1 MSDAFIKKHGLLYS
15 SDLHTVLGVDD
26 TSTEFK
32 GRIPYGARA
41 VDAEVFSDCPYQSI
55 SIPDSVKE
63 LGPALFENSKRLETV
78 KLPANITELPAYLFS
93 GCSALYKVTMPST
106 LSSFPEG
113 LFKGCASLPDIPF
126 RAGITE
132 LPEDFMSACNSIK
145 SLVIPN
151 TVEKIGP
158 HAVANCTS
166 LESIVLPA
174 SVRVIADN
182 AFEGCNSV
190 HNIRI
195 EGESE
200 LFFIKEGSLYQTTTA
215 GEKLIIKAYPIN
227 NEGVNFYKDNVDE
240 EPIEANE
247 DEDIEDDDTF
257 FSAEIGASDEEME
270 ICKEDEVEN
279 TTVSD
284 NATINSVDTDN
295 KIDNK
300 NEEIKED
307 IGEGN
312 MEDNNIDSMLADIMG
327 EEKKRNEVSDDVAVS
342 DQESAV
348 LAETMAVMEEDGP
361 KPGVTVTND
370 ELENLFSKHEEEV
383 QASNNAEEEDDGA
396 LDKKSRIL
404 VDTVEFSKVLDFEP
418 AGEAPADPVLF
429 VIAEKT
435 VETANGKDFS
445 PKLISCCKTFARI
458 HDFKRVIMLAGLPLD
473 NEEFEQFYFHYM
485 SKKNVILAC
494 EAESPATLSDYC
506 KKICEESRI
515 SLDKEELNE
524 QRKRVTVK
532 TDTLIKLVIRD
543 KYDV

>member
-1 MSDAFIKKHGLLYS
+1 MSDAFVKKHGLLYS
-15 SDLHTVLGVDD
+15 SDLHTVIGVDD

-41 VDAEVFSDCPYQSI
+41 VDAEVFSDCPYQSV

-63 LGPALFENSKRLETV
+63 IGPALFENSKRLETV

-113 LFKGCASLPDIPF
+113 LFKDCASLPDIPF
-126 RAGITE
+126 RAGIKE
-132 LPEDFMSACNSIK
+132 LPEDFMSGCTSVK

-151 TVEKIGP
+151 SVEKIGP

-166 LESIVLPA
+166 LESLVLPV
-174 SVRVIADN
+174 SVKEIADD
-182 AFEGCNSV
+182 AFEGCNSI

-200 LFFIKEGSLYQTTTA
+200 LFFIKDGSLYQNTVN
-215 GEKLIIKAYPIN
+215 GEKLLIKAYSIV
-227 NEGVNFYKDNVDE
+227 NEGVNFYKDNVDD
-240 EPIEANE
+240 EPIEANDEE
-247 DEDIEDDDTF
+247 DMEDDDTF
-257 FSAEIGASDEEME
+257 FSAEIGASDEELE
-270 ICKEDEVEN
+270 LCKGDEAESKA
-279 TTVSD
+279 SD
-284 NATINSVDTDN
+284 ESSTINNDN
-295 KIDNK
+295 TETIDNK
-300 NEEIKED
+300 NESNKE
-307 IGEGN
+307 EK

-327 EEKKRNEVSDDVAVS
+327 EEKKRNEVSEDIAVS
-342 DQESAV
+342 DKESEV
-348 LAETMAVMEEDGP
+348 LAETMAVMEKDAP
-361 KPGVTVTND
+361 KPGVIVTND

-383 QASNNAEEEDDGA
+383 QASLNEEVVDEKE
-396 LDKKSRIL
+396 LDKKAKIL
-404 VDTVEFSKVLDFEP
+404 VDSVEFSKVLDFEP
-418 AGEAPADPVLF
+418 AGEVPADPVLF

-458 HDFKRVIMLAGLPLD
+458 HDFRHVVMLNGLPLD

-485 SKKNVILAC
+485 NKKNVILAC

-515 SLDKEELNE
+515 SLDKDELND

-543 KYDV
+543 KYDA

>member
-1 MSDAFIKKHGLLYS
+1 MSDAFVKKHGLLYS
-15 SDLHTVLGVDD
+15 SDLHTVIGVDD

-41 VDAEVFSDCPYQSI
+41 VDAEVFSDCPYQSV

-63 LGPALFENSKRLETV
+63 IGPALFENSKRLETV

-113 LFKGCASLPDIPF
+113 LFKDCASLPDIPF
-126 RAGITE
+126 RAGIKE
-132 LPEDFMSACNSIK
+132 LPEDFMSGCTSVK

-151 TVEKIGP
+151 SVEKIGP

-166 LESIVLPA
+166 LESLVLPE
-174 SVRVIADN
+174 SVKEIADD
-182 AFEGCNSV
+182 AFEGCNSI

-200 LFFIKEGSLYQTTTA
+200 LFFIKDGSLYQNTVS
-215 GEKLIIKAYPIN
+215 GEKLLIKAYSIV
-227 NEGVNFYKDNVDE
+227 NEGVNFYKDNVDD
-240 EPIEANE
+240 EPIEANDEE
-247 DEDIEDDDTF
+247 DMEDDDTF
-257 FSAEIGASDEEME
+257 FSAEIGASDEELE
-270 ICKEDEVEN
+270 LCKGDEAESKA
-279 TTVSD
+279 SD
-284 NATINSVDTDN
+284 ESSTINNDN
-295 KIDNK
+295 TETIDNK
-300 NEEIKED
+300 NESNKE
-307 IGEGN
+307 EK

-327 EEKKRNEVSDDVAVS
+327 EEKKRNEVSEDIAVS
-342 DQESAV
+342 DKESEV
-348 LAETMAVMEEDGP
+348 LAETMAVMEKDAP
-361 KPGVTVTND
+361 KPGVIVTND

-383 QASNNAEEEDDGA
+383 QASLNEEVVDEKE
-396 LDKKSRIL
+396 LDKKAKIL
-404 VDTVEFSKVLDFEP
+404 VDSVEFSKVLDFEP
-418 AGEAPADPVLF
+418 TGEVPSDPVLF

-458 HDFKRVIMLAGLPLD
+458 HDFRHVVMLNGLPLD
-473 NEEFEQFYFHYM
+473 NEEFEQFYFHYIN
-485 SKKNVILAC
+485 KKNVILAC

-515 SLDKEELNE
+515 SLDKDELND

-543 KYDV
+543 KYDA

>member
-1 MSDAFIKKHGLLYS
+1 MSDAFVKKHGLLYS
-15 SDLHTVLGVDD
+15 SDLHTVIGVDD

-41 VDAEVFSDCPYQSI
+41 VDAEVFSDCPYQSV

-63 LGPALFENSKRLETV
+63 IGPALFENSKRLETV
-78 KLPANITELPAYLFS
+78 KLPENITELPAYLFS

-113 LFKGCASLPDIPF
+113 LFKDCASLPDIPF
-126 RAGITE
+126 RAGVKE
-132 LPEDFMSACNSIK
+132 LPEDFMSGCTSVK

-151 TVEKIGP
+151 SVEKIGP

-166 LESIVLPA
+166 LESLVLPV
-174 SVRVIADN
+174 SVKEIADD
-182 AFEGCNSV
+182 AFEGCNSI

-200 LFFIKEGSLYQTTTA
+200 LFFIKDGSLYQNTVS
-215 GEKLIIKAYPIN
+215 GEKLLIKAYSIV
-227 NEGVNFYKDNVDE
+227 NEGVNFYKDNVDD
-240 EPIEANE
+240 EPIEANDEE
-247 DEDIEDDDTF
+247 DMEDDDTF
-257 FSAEIGASDEEME
+257 FSAEIGASDEELE
-270 ICKEDEVEN
+270 LCKGDEAESKA
-279 TTVSD
+279 SD
-284 NATINSVDTDN
+284 ESSTINNVNNET
-295 KIDNK
+295 IDNK
-300 NEEIKED
+300 NEGNKE
-307 IGEGN
+307 EK
-312 MEDNNIDSMLADIMG
+312 MEDSNIDSMLADIMG
-327 EEKKRNEVSDDVAVS
+327 EEKKRNEVSEDIAVS
-342 DQESAV
+342 DKESEV
-348 LAETMAVMEEDGP
+348 LAETMAVMEKDAP
-361 KPGVTVTND
+361 KPGVIVTND

-383 QASNNAEEEDDGA
+383 QASLNEEVVDEKE
-396 LDKKSRIL
+396 LDKKAKIL
-404 VDTVEFSKVLDFEP
+404 VDSVEFSKVLDFEP
-418 AGEAPADPVLF
+418 VGEVPSDPVLF

-435 VETANGKDFS
+435 VEAANGKDFS

-458 HDFKRVIMLAGLPLD
+458 HDFRHVVMLNGLPLD

-485 SKKNVILAC
+485 NKKNVILAC

-515 SLDKEELNE
+515 SLDKDELND

-543 KYDV
+543 KYDA

>member
-1 MSDAFIKKHGLLYS
+1 MSDAFVKKHGLLYS
-15 SDLHTVLGVDD
+15 SDLHTVIGVDD

-41 VDAEVFSDCPYQSI
+41 VDAEVFSDCPYQSV

-63 LGPALFENSKRLETV
+63 IGPALFENSKRLETV
-78 KLPANITELPAYLFS
+78 KLPENITELPAYLFS

-113 LFKGCASLPDIPF
+113 LFKDCASLPDIPF
-126 RAGITE
+126 RAGVKE
-132 LPEDFMSACNSIK
+132 LPEDFMSGCTSVK

-151 TVEKIGP
+151 SVEKIGP

-166 LESIVLPA
+166 LESLVLPV
-174 SVRVIADN
+174 SVKEIADD
-182 AFEGCNSV
+182 AFEGCNSI

-200 LFFIKEGSLYQTTTA
+200 LFFIKDGSLYQNTVS
-215 GEKLIIKAYPIN
+215 GEKLLIKAYSIE
-227 NEGVNFYKDNVDE
+227 NEGVNFYKDNVDD
-240 EPIEANE
+240 EPIEANDEE
-247 DEDIEDDDTF
+247 DMEDDDTF
-257 FSAEIGASDEEME
+257 FSAEIGASDEELE
-270 ICKEDEVEN
+270 LCKGDEAESKA
-279 TTVSD
+279 SD
-284 NATINSVDTDN
+284 ESSTINNVNNET
-295 KIDNK
+295 IDNK
-300 NEEIKED
+300 NEGNKE
-307 IGEGN
+307 EK
-312 MEDNNIDSMLADIMG
+312 MEDSNIDSMLADIMG
-327 EEKKRNEVSDDVAVS
+327 EEKKRNEVSEDIAVS
-342 DQESAV
+342 DKESEV
-348 LAETMAVMEEDGP
+348 LAETMAVMEKDAP
-361 KPGVTVTND
+361 KPGVIVTND

-383 QASNNAEEEDDGA
+383 QASLNEEVVDEKE
-396 LDKKSRIL
+396 LDKKAKIL
-404 VDTVEFSKVLDFEP
+404 VDSVEFSKVLDFEP
-418 AGEAPADPVLF
+418 VGEVPSDPVLF

-435 VETANGKDFS
+435 VEAANGKDFS

-458 HDFKRVIMLAGLPLD
+458 HDFRHVVMLNGLPLD

-485 SKKNVILAC
+485 NKKNVILAC

-515 SLDKEELNE
+515 SLDKDELND

-543 KYDV
+543 KYDA

>member
-15 SDLHTVLGVDD
+15 SDLHTVIGVDD
-26 TSTEFK
+26 TSTDFK

-41 VDAEVFSDCPYQSI
+41 VDAEVFSDCPYQSV

-63 LGPALFENSKRLETV
+63 IGPALFENSKRLETV
-78 KLPANITELPAYLFS
+78 KLPANITELPPYLFS

-106 LSSFPEG
+106 LTAMPEG
-113 LFKGCASLPDIPF
+113 LFKGCASLTDIPF
-126 RAGITE
+126 RAGIKV
-132 LPEDFMSACNSIK
+132 LPEEFMSGCSSIK

-151 TVEKIGP
+151 TVEIIGP
-158 HAVANCTS
+158 RAVADCTG
-166 LESIVLPA
+166 LESLVLPE
-174 SVRVIADN
+174 SVKEIADD
-182 AFEGCNSV
+182 AFEGCNSI

-195 EGESE
+195 EGESD
-200 LFFIKEGSLYQTTTA
+200 LFFIKDGSLYQNTSS
-215 GEKLIIKAYPIN
+215 GEKLMIKAYSIS
-227 NEGVNFYKDNVDE
+227 NEGVGFFKENVDD
-240 EPIEANE
+240 EPIEAGE
-247 DEDIEDDDTF
+247 DEELEDDDTF
-257 FSAEIGASDEEME
+257 FSAEIGASEEEMKDY
-270 ICKEDEVEN
+270 KEAVKEN
-279 TTVSD
+279 D
-284 NATINSVDTDN
+284 NS
-295 KIDNK
+295 
-300 NEEIKED
+300 NENIKDYKKGTE
-307 IGEGN
+307 EGN
-312 MEDNNIDSMLADIMG
+312 MDENNIDSMLADIMG
-327 EEKKRNEVSDDVAVS
+327 DEKKRTEVSDEVAVS
-342 DQESAV
+342 DKESEV
-348 LAETMAVMEEDGP
+348 LAETMAVMEEDAP
-361 KPGVTVTND
+361 KSNVAVTTD

-383 QASNNAEEEDDGA
+383 QASNNVEVDDGA

-418 AGEAPADPVLF
+418 KGEVPADPVLF

-485 SKKNVILAC
+485 NKKNVVLAC

-515 SLDKEELNE
+515 SLDKDELNE
-524 QRKRVTVK
+524 QRKRVTIK

-543 KYDV
+543 KYEA

>member
-1 MSDAFIKKHGLLYS
+1 MSDAFVKKHGLLYS
-15 SDLHTVLGVDD
+15 SDLHTVIGVDD

-41 VDAEVFSDCPYQSI
+41 VDAEVFSDCPYQSV

-63 LGPALFENSKRLETV
+63 IGPALFENSKRLETV

-113 LFKGCASLPDIPF
+113 LFKDCASLPDIPF
-126 RAGITE
+126 RAGVKE
-132 LPEDFMSACNSIK
+132 LPEDFMSGCTSVK

-151 TVEKIGP
+151 SVEKIGP

-166 LESIVLPA
+166 LESLVLPV
-174 SVRVIADN
+174 SVKEIADD
-182 AFEGCNSV
+182 AFEGCNSI

-200 LFFIKEGSLYQTTTA
+200 LFFIKDGSLYQNTVN
-215 GEKLIIKAYPIN
+215 GEKLLIKAYSIV
-227 NEGVNFYKDNVDE
+227 NEGVNFYKDNVDD
-240 EPIEANE
+240 EPIEANDEE
-247 DEDIEDDDTF
+247 DMEDDDTF
-257 FSAEIGASDEEME
+257 FSAEIGASDEELE
-270 ICKEDEVEN
+270 LCKGDEAESKASN
-279 TTVSD
+279 ESS
-284 NATINSVDTDN
+284 TINNDN
-295 KIDNK
+295 TETIDNK
-300 NEEIKED
+300 NEGNKE
-307 IGEGN
+307 EK

-327 EEKKRNEVSDDVAVS
+327 EEKKRNEVSEDIAVS
-342 DQESAV
+342 DKESEV
-348 LAETMAVMEEDGP
+348 LAETMAVMEKDAP
-361 KPGVTVTND
+361 KPGVIVTND

-383 QASNNAEEEDDGA
+383 QASLNEEVVDEKE
-396 LDKKSRIL
+396 LDKKAKIL
-404 VDTVEFSKVLDFEP
+404 VDSVEFSKVLDFEP
-418 AGEAPADPVLF
+418 TGEVPSDPVLF

-445 PKLISCCKTFARI
+445 PKLIACCKTFARI
-458 HDFKRVIMLAGLPLD
+458 HDFRHVVMLNGLPLD
-473 NEEFEQFYFHYM
+473 NEEFEQFYFHYIN
-485 SKKNVILAC
+485 KKNVILAC

-515 SLDKEELNE
+515 SLDKDELND

-543 KYDV
+543 KYDA

>member
-1 MSDAFIKKHGLLYS
+1 MSDAFVKKHGLLYS
-15 SDLHTVLGVDD
+15 SDLHTVIGVDD

-41 VDAEVFSDCPYQSI
+41 VDAEVFSDCPYQSV

-63 LGPALFENSKRLETV
+63 IGPALFENSKRLETV

-113 LFKGCASLPDIPF
+113 LFKDCASLPDIPF
-126 RAGITE
+126 RAGVKE
-132 LPEDFMSACNSIK
+132 LPEDFMSGCTSVK

-151 TVEKIGP
+151 SVEKIGP

-166 LESIVLPA
+166 LESLVLPV
-174 SVRVIADN
+174 SVKEIADD
-182 AFEGCNSV
+182 AFEGCNSI

-200 LFFIKEGSLYQTTTA
+200 LFFIKDGSLYQNTVS
-215 GEKLIIKAYPIN
+215 GEKLLIKAYSIV
-227 NEGVNFYKDNVDE
+227 NEGVNFYKDNVDD
-240 EPIEANE
+240 EPIEANDEE
-247 DEDIEDDDTF
+247 DMEDDDTF
-257 FSAEIGASDEEME
+257 FSAEIGASDEELE
-270 ICKEDEVEN
+270 LCKGNEAESKASDE
-279 TTVSD
+279 SS
-284 NATINSVDTDN
+284 TINNVNNET
-295 KIDNK
+295 IDNK
-300 NEEIKED
+300 NEGNKE
-307 IGEGN
+307 EK
-312 MEDNNIDSMLADIMG
+312 MEDSNIDSMLADIMG
-327 EEKKRNEVSDDVAVS
+327 EEKKRNEVSEDIAVS
-342 DQESAV
+342 DKESEI
-348 LAETMAVMEEDGP
+348 LAETMAVMEKDAP
-361 KPGVTVTND
+361 KPGVIVTND

-383 QASNNAEEEDDGA
+383 QASLNEEVVDEKE
-396 LDKKSRIL
+396 LDKKAKIL
-404 VDTVEFSKVLDFEP
+404 VDSVEFSKVLDFEP
-418 AGEAPADPVLF
+418 EGEVPSDPVLF

-458 HDFKRVIMLAGLPLD
+458 HDFRHVVLLNGLPLD

-485 SKKNVILAC
+485 NKKNVILAC
-494 EAESPATLSDYC
+494 EAESPATLSEYC

-515 SLDKEELNE
+515 SLDKDELND

-543 KYDV
+543 KYDA

>member
-1 MSDAFIKKHGLLYS
+1 MSDAFVKKHGLLYS
-15 SDLHTVLGVDD
+15 SDLHTVIGVDD

-41 VDAEVFSDCPYQSI
+41 VDAEVFSDCPYQSV

-63 LGPALFENSKRLETV
+63 IGPALFENSKRLETV
-78 KLPANITELPAYLFS
+78 KLPENITELPAYLFS

-113 LFKGCASLPDIPF
+113 LFKDCASLPDIPF
-126 RAGITE
+126 RAGVKE
-132 LPEDFMSACNSIK
+132 LPEDFMSGCTSVK

-151 TVEKIGP
+151 SVEKIGP

-166 LESIVLPA
+166 LESLVLPV
-174 SVRVIADN
+174 SVKEIADD
-182 AFEGCNSV
+182 AFEGCNSI

-200 LFFIKEGSLYQTTTA
+200 LFFIKDGSLYQNTVS
-215 GEKLIIKAYPIN
+215 GEKLLIKAYSIV
-227 NEGVNFYKDNVDE
+227 NEGVNFYKDNVDD
-240 EPIEANE
+240 EPIEANDEE
-247 DEDIEDDDTF
+247 DMEDDDTF
-257 FSAEIGASDEEME
+257 FSAEIGASDEELE
-270 ICKEDEVEN
+270 LCKGDEDESKA
-279 TTVSD
+279 SD
-284 NATINSVDTDN
+284 ESSTINNVNNET
-295 KIDNK
+295 IDNK
-300 NEEIKED
+300 NEGNKE
-307 IGEGN
+307 EK
-312 MEDNNIDSMLADIMG
+312 MEDSNIDSMLADIMG
-327 EEKKRNEVSDDVAVS
+327 EEKKRNEVSEDIAVS
-342 DQESAV
+342 DKESEV
-348 LAETMAVMEEDGP
+348 LAETMAVMEKDAP
-361 KPGVTVTND
+361 KPGVIVTND

-383 QASNNAEEEDDGA
+383 QASLNEEVVDEKE
-396 LDKKSRIL
+396 LDKKAKIL
-404 VDTVEFSKVLDFEP
+404 VDSVEFSKVLDFEP
-418 AGEAPADPVLF
+418 AGEVPSDPVLF

-458 HDFKRVIMLAGLPLD
+458 HDFRHVVMLNGLPLD

-485 SKKNVILAC
+485 NKKNVILAC

-515 SLDKEELNE
+515 SLDKDELND

-543 KYDV
+543 KYDA

>member
-1 MSDAFIKKHGLLYS
+1 MSDAFVKKHGLLYS
-15 SDLHTVLGVDD
+15 SDLHTVIGVDD

-41 VDAEVFSDCPYQSI
+41 VDAEVFSDCPYQSV

-63 LGPALFENSKRLETV
+63 IGPALFENSKRLETV
-78 KLPANITELPAYLFS
+78 KLPENITELPAYLFS
-93 GCSALYKVTMPST
+93 GCSVLYKVTMPST

-113 LFKGCASLPDIPF
+113 LFKDCASLPDIPF
-126 RAGITE
+126 RAGVKE
-132 LPEDFMSACNSIK
+132 LPEDFMSGCTSVK

-151 TVEKIGP
+151 SVEKIGP

-166 LESIVLPA
+166 LESLVLPV
-174 SVRVIADN
+174 SVKEIADD
-182 AFEGCNSV
+182 AFEGCNSI

-200 LFFIKEGSLYQTTTA
+200 LFFIKNGSLYQNTVS
-215 GEKLIIKAYPIN
+215 GEKLLIKAYSIV
-227 NEGVNFYKDNVDE
+227 NEGVNFYIDNVDD
-240 EPIEANE
+240 EPIEANDEE
-247 DEDIEDDDTF
+247 DMEDDDTF
-257 FSAEIGASDEEME
+257 FSAEIGASDEELE
-270 ICKEDEVEN
+270 LCKGDEAESKA
-279 TTVSD
+279 SD
-284 NATINSVDTDN
+284 ESSTINNVNNET
-295 KIDNK
+295 IDNK
-300 NEEIKED
+300 NE
-307 IGEGN
+307 GN
-312 MEDNNIDSMLADIMG
+312 EEEKMEDSNIDSMLADIMG
-327 EEKKRNEVSDDVAVS
+327 EEKKRNEVSEDIAVS
-342 DQESAV
+342 DKESEI
-348 LAETMAVMEEDGP
+348 LAETMAVMEKDAP
-361 KPGVTVTND
+361 KPGVIVTND

-383 QASNNAEEEDDGA
+383 QASLNEEVVDEKE
-396 LDKKSRIL
+396 LDKKAKIL
-404 VDTVEFSKVLDFEP
+404 VDSVEFSKVLDFEP
-418 AGEAPADPVLF
+418 EGEVPSDPVLF

-458 HDFKRVIMLAGLPLD
+458 HDFRHVVLLNELPLD

-485 SKKNVILAC
+485 NKKNVILAC

-515 SLDKEELNE
+515 SLDKDELND

-543 KYDV
+543 KYDA

>member
-1 MSDAFIKKHGLLYS
+1 MSDAFVKKHGLLYS
-15 SDLHTVLGVDD
+15 SDLHTVIGVDD

-41 VDAEVFSDCPYQSI
+41 VDAEVFSDCPYQSV

-63 LGPALFENSKRLETV
+63 IGPALFENSKRLETV

-113 LFKGCASLPDIPF
+113 LFKDCASLPDIPF
-126 RAGITE
+126 RAGVKE
-132 LPEDFMSACNSIK
+132 LPEDFMSGCTSVK

-151 TVEKIGP
+151 SVEKIGP

-166 LESIVLPA
+166 LESLVLPV
-174 SVRVIADN
+174 SVKEIADD
-182 AFEGCNSV
+182 AFEGCNSI

-200 LFFIKEGSLYQTTTA
+200 LFFIKDGSLYQNTVS
-215 GEKLIIKAYPIN
+215 GEKLLIKAYSIV
-227 NEGVNFYKDNVDE
+227 NEGVNFYKDNIDD
-240 EPIEANE
+240 EPIEANDEE
-247 DEDIEDDDTF
+247 DMEDDDTF
-257 FSAEIGASDEEME
+257 FSAEIGASDEELE
-270 ICKEDEVEN
+270 LCKGDAAEGKASDE
-279 TTVSD
+279 SS
-284 NATINSVDTDN
+284 TINNDN
-295 KIDNK
+295 TETIDNK
-300 NEEIKED
+300 NENNKE
-307 IGEGN
+307 EK

-327 EEKKRNEVSDDVAVS
+327 EEKKRNEVSEDIAVS
-342 DQESAV
+342 DKESEV
-348 LAETMAVMEEDGP
+348 LAETMAVMEKDAP
-361 KPGVTVTND
+361 KPGVIVTND

-383 QASNNAEEEDDGA
+383 QASLNEEVVDEKE
-396 LDKKSRIL
+396 LDKKAKIL
-404 VDTVEFSKVLDFEP
+404 VDSVEFSKVLDFEP
-418 AGEAPADPVLF
+418 TGEVPSDPVLF

-458 HDFKRVIMLAGLPLD
+458 HDFRHVVMLNGLPLD
-473 NEEFEQFYFHYM
+473 NEEFEQFYFHYIN
-485 SKKNVILAC
+485 KKNVILAC

-515 SLDKEELNE
+515 SLDKDELND

-543 KYDV
+543 KYDA

>member
-1 MSDAFIKKHGLLYS
+1 MSDAFVKKHGLLYS
-15 SDLHTVLGVDD
+15 SDLHTVIGVDD

-41 VDAEVFSDCPYQSI
+41 VDAEVFSDCPYQSV

-63 LGPALFENSKRLETV
+63 IGPALFENSKRLETV

-113 LFKGCASLPDIPF
+113 LFKDCASLPDIPF
-126 RAGITE
+126 RAGIKE
-132 LPEDFMSACNSIK
+132 LPEDFMSGCTSVK

-151 TVEKIGP
+151 SVEKIGP

-166 LESIVLPA
+166 LESLVLPE
-174 SVRVIADN
+174 SVKEIADD
-182 AFEGCNSV
+182 AFEGCNSI

-195 EGESE
+195 EGETE
-200 LFFIKEGSLYQTTTA
+200 LFFIKDGSLYQNTVN
-215 GEKLIIKAYPIN
+215 GEKLLIKAYSIV
-227 NEGVNFYKDNVDE
+227 NEGVNFYKDNVDD
-240 EPIEANE
+240 EPIEANDEE
-247 DEDIEDDDTF
+247 DMEDDDTF
-257 FSAEIGASDEEME
+257 FSAEIGASNEELELCKGDEAES
-270 ICKEDEVEN
+270 KASDE
-279 TTVSD
+279 SS
-284 NATINSVDTDN
+284 TINNDN
-295 KIDNK
+295 TETIDNK
-300 NEEIKED
+300 NESNKE
-307 IGEGN
+307 EK

-327 EEKKRNEVSDDVAVS
+327 EEKKRNEVSEDIAVS
-342 DQESAV
+342 DKESEV
-348 LAETMAVMEEDGP
+348 LAETMAVMEKDAP
-361 KPGVTVTND
+361 KPGVIVTND

-383 QASNNAEEEDDGA
+383 QASLNEEVVDEKE
-396 LDKKSRIL
+396 LDKKAKIL
-404 VDTVEFSKVLDFEP
+404 VDSVEFSKVLDFEP
-418 AGEAPADPVLF
+418 TGEVPSDPVLF

-445 PKLISCCKTFARI
+445 PKLIACCKTFARI
-458 HDFKRVIMLAGLPLD
+458 HDFRHVVMLNGLPLD
-473 NEEFEQFYFHYM
+473 NEEFEQFYFHYIN
-485 SKKNVILAC
+485 KKNVILAC

-515 SLDKEELNE
+515 SLDKDELND

-543 KYDV
+543 KYDA

>member
-1 MSDAFIKKHGLLYS
+1 MSDAFVKKHGLLYS
-15 SDLHTVLGVDD
+15 SDLHTVIGVDD

-41 VDAEVFSDCPYQSI
+41 VDAEVFSDCPYQSV

-63 LGPALFENSKRLETV
+63 IGPALFENSKRLETV
-78 KLPANITELPAYLFS
+78 KLPENITELPAYLFS

-113 LFKGCASLPDIPF
+113 LFKDCASLPDIPF
-126 RAGITE
+126 RAGVKE
-132 LPEDFMSACNSIK
+132 LPEDFMSGCTSVK

-151 TVEKIGP
+151 SVEKIGP

-166 LESIVLPA
+166 LESLVLPV
-174 SVRVIADN
+174 SVKEIADD
-182 AFEGCNSV
+182 AFEGCNSI

-200 LFFIKEGSLYQTTTA
+200 LFFIKDGSLYQNTVS
-215 GEKLIIKAYPIN
+215 GEKLLIKAYSIV
-227 NEGVNFYKDNVDE
+227 NEGVNFYKDNVDD
-240 EPIEANE
+240 EPIEANDEE
-247 DEDIEDDDTF
+247 DMEDDDTF
-257 FSAEIGASDEEME
+257 FSAEIGASDEELE
-270 ICKEDEVEN
+270 LCKGDEAESKA
-279 TTVSD
+279 SD
-284 NATINSVDTDN
+284 ESSTINNVNNET
-295 KIDNK
+295 IDNK
-300 NEEIKED
+300 NEGNKE
-307 IGEGN
+307 EK
-312 MEDNNIDSMLADIMG
+312 MEDSNIDSMLADIMG
-327 EEKKRNEVSDDVAVS
+327 EEKKRNEVSEDIAVS
-342 DQESAV
+342 DKESEV
-348 LAETMAVMEEDGP
+348 LAETMAVMEKDAP
-361 KPGVTVTND
+361 KPGVIVTND

-383 QASNNAEEEDDGA
+383 QASLNEEVVDDKE
-396 LDKKSRIL
+396 LDKKAKIL
-404 VDTVEFSKVLDFEP
+404 VDSVEFSKVLDFEP
-418 AGEAPADPVLF
+418 EGEVPSDPVLF

-458 HDFKRVIMLAGLPLD
+458 HDFRHVVLLNELPLD

-485 SKKNVILAC
+485 NKKNVILAC

-515 SLDKEELNE
+515 SLDKDELND

-543 KYDV
+543 KYDA

>member
-1 MSDAFIKKHGLLYS
+1 MSDAFVKKHGLLYS
-15 SDLHTVLGVDD
+15 SDLHTIIGVDD

-41 VDAEVFSDCPYQSI
+41 VDAEVFSDCPYQSV

-63 LGPALFENSKRLETV
+63 IGPALFENSKRLETV

-113 LFKGCASLPDIPF
+113 LFKDCASLPDIPF
-126 RAGITE
+126 RAGVKE
-132 LPEDFMSACNSIK
+132 LPEDFMSGCTSVK

-151 TVEKIGP
+151 SVEKIGP

-166 LESIVLPA
+166 LESLVLPA
-174 SVRVIADN
+174 SVKEIADD
-182 AFEGCNSV
+182 AFEGCNSI

-200 LFFIKEGSLYQTTTA
+200 LFFIKDGSLYQNTVN
-215 GEKLIIKAYPIN
+215 GEKLLIKAYSIV
-227 NEGVNFYKDNVDE
+227 NEGVNFYKDNVDD
-240 EPIEANE
+240 EPIEANDEE
-247 DEDIEDDDTF
+247 DMEDDDTF
-257 FSAEIGASDEEME
+257 FSAEIGASDEELE
-270 ICKEDEVEN
+270 LCKDDEAEN
-279 TTVSD
+279 KASD
-284 NATINSVDTDN
+284 ESSTINNDN
-295 KIDNK
+295 TETIDNK
-300 NEEIKED
+300 NESNKE
-307 IGEGN
+307 EK

-327 EEKKRNEVSDDVAVS
+327 EEKKRNEVSEDIAVS
-342 DQESAV
+342 DKESEV
-348 LAETMAVMEEDGP
+348 LAETMAVMEKDAP
-361 KPGVTVTND
+361 KPGVIVTND

-383 QASNNAEEEDDGA
+383 QASLNEEVVDEKE
-396 LDKKSRIL
+396 LDKKAKIL
-404 VDTVEFSKVLDFEP
+404 VDSVEFSKVLDFEP
-418 AGEAPADPVLF
+418 TGEVPSDPVLF

-458 HDFKRVIMLAGLPLD
+458 HDFRHVVMLNGLPLD
-473 NEEFEQFYFHYM
+473 NEEFEQFYFHYIN
-485 SKKNVILAC
+485 KKNVILAC

-515 SLDKEELNE
+515 SLDKDELND

-543 KYDV
+543 KYDA

>member
-1 MSDAFIKKHGLLYS
+1 MSDAFVKKHGLLYS
-15 SDLHTVLGVDD
+15 SDLHTVIGVDD

-41 VDAEVFSDCPYQSI
+41 VDAEVFSDCPYQSV

-63 LGPALFENSKRLETV
+63 IGPALFENSKRLETV

-113 LFKGCASLPDIPF
+113 LFKDCASLPDIPF
-126 RAGITE
+126 RAGVKE
-132 LPEDFMSACNSIK
+132 LPEDFMSGCTSVK

-151 TVEKIGP
+151 SVEKIGP

-166 LESIVLPA
+166 LESLVLPA
-174 SVRVIADN
+174 SVKEIADD
-182 AFEGCNSV
+182 AFEGCNSI

-200 LFFIKEGSLYQTTTA
+200 LFFIKDGSLYQNTVN
-215 GEKLIIKAYPIN
+215 GEKLLIKAYSIV
-227 NEGVNFYKDNVDE
+227 NEGVNFYKDNVDD
-240 EPIEANE
+240 EPIEANDEE
-247 DEDIEDDDTF
+247 DMEDDDTF

-270 ICKEDEVEN
+270 LCKGDEAESKS
-279 TTVSD
+279 SD
-284 NATINSVDTDN
+284 ESSTINNDN
-295 KIDNK
+295 TETIDNK
-300 NEEIKED
+300 NESNKE
-307 IGEGN
+307 EK

-327 EEKKRNEVSDDVAVS
+327 EEKKRNEVSEDIAVS
-342 DQESAV
+342 DKESEV
-348 LAETMAVMEEDGP
+348 LAETMAVMEKDAP
-361 KPGVTVTND
+361 KPGVIVTND

-383 QASNNAEEEDDGA
+383 QASLNEEVVDEKE
-396 LDKKSRIL
+396 LDKKAKIL
-404 VDTVEFSKVLDFEP
+404 VDSVEFSKVLDFEP
-418 AGEAPADPVLF
+418 TGEVPSDPVLF

-458 HDFKRVIMLAGLPLD
+458 HDFRHVVMLNGLPLD
-473 NEEFEQFYFHYM
+473 NEEFEQFYFHYIN
-485 SKKNVILAC
+485 KKNVILAC

-515 SLDKEELNE
+515 SLDKDELND

-543 KYDV
+543 KYDA